1 MSAEELISLIAECSF
16 VVLAGVTGVR
26 AIKRP
31 RWVKIHTAVFF
42 GMMSLIVLVSW
53 AHDLGWIGDSRVLDL
68 VTVTVL
74 LALPYPLLLLAGD
87 FTGVPRRVRHAT
99 EAALALSVAGVLTL
113 GEELPG
119 WFVVLAVAYFVGTT
133 TYASAQ
139 FTRAASSMR
148 SVSRLRMSLAATGSL
163 ALGGV
168 LLVAGFQAF
177 LDAAIL
183 GAVANLFAIT
193 AGLAYYVGFAMP
205 SWLKQAVHA
214 RHLQRFFEES
224 ISAAATFY
232 RTGGSFEAIEGAVAE
247 ALGTPDARIAL
258 WDEESGRLVAPT
270 MGDAAPPLVNERST
284 VTFRVFD
291 SQESSFTEDA
301 GAEDPDNA
309 SAYQGEWEGLVLLA
323 APITLDDRRFGV
335 LTAFGGLPPFV
346 HDDDLALLT
355 VMASQ
360 VAMILRNA
368 DLVNEVTQAEA
379 RVEAGRLMTDFFAA
393 IAHDLKT
400 PLTTILGQGQR
411 LQRQVRRGQPID
423 VEAIDHIVSQSVHM
437 RRLVEDVLDD
447 ARDREQYS
455 GEYAATDLLA
465 LAEDVA
471 RLAPAVRHVI
481 SVAGDMVVVPV
492 DPERIRQVISNL
504 VENAVKYSPDG
515 GAITIRVGEEDGC
528 ATVAVSDQG
537 VGIPPA
543 DLETIFER
551 FSRGSREPD
560 RRFSGLG
567 LGLYTC
573 RRIVQEHGGRI
584 DVESHLGEGSTF
596 IVRVPVS
603 GMVAA
608 NGKVQDVQAGSG
620 H

>member
-1 MSAEELISLIAECSF
+1 MSAEQLISLITECSF
-16 VVLAGVTGVR
+16 IVLAVLTCGR
-26 AIKRP
+26 AIRTP
-31 RWVKIHTAVFF
+31 RRVKIHTAAFF
-42 GMMSLIVLVSW
+42 GMMGLIVLASW
-53 AHDLGWIGDSRVLDL
+53 VGDLGWIRDSRALD
-68 VTVTVL
+68 VVIVSVL

-87 FTGVPRRVRHAT
+87 FTGVPRRVKRAA
-99 EAALALSVAGVLTL
+99 EAALVLSIVGVVTL

-119 WFVVLAVAYFVGTT
+119 WFVILVVAYFVGAM
-133 TYASAQ
+133 TYASSQ
-139 FTRAASSMR
+139 FTRAAANMR
-148 SVSRLRMSLAATGSL
+148 GVSRLRMMLAAAGSL

-177 LDAAIL
+177 FELAVL
-183 GAVANLFAIT
+183 GALANLFAIVS
-193 AGLAYYVGFAMP
+193 GLSYYAGFAMP
-205 SWLKQAVHA
+205 GWVKQAVHA
-214 RHLQRFFEES
+214 RPLHGFLEETLS
-224 ISAAATFY
+224 VTAQVY
-232 RTGGSFEAIEGAVAE
+232 RTDRAFEVIEAAVAE

-258 WDEESGRLVAPT
+258 WDEEAGLLVSPT
-270 MGDAAPPLVNERST
+270 MGEAAPKLANERST
-284 VTFRVFD
+284 VAFRVYE
-291 SQESSFTEDA
+291 SQQPYFTEDA
-301 GAEDPDNA
+301 GAEDPENA

-335 LTAFGGLPPFV
+335 LTAFGGLPPFI
-346 HDDDLALLT
+346 HDDDLSLLK

-360 VAMILRNA
+360 VAVILRNA
-368 DLVNEVTQAEA
+368 DLVNEVSQAEA
-379 RVEAGRLMTDFFAA
+379 RAEAGRLMTDFFAA
-393 IAHDLKT
+393 VAHDLKT

-411 LQRQVRRGQPID
+411 LQRQIRRQQPID
-423 VEAIDHIVSQSVHM
+423 PQAVDYIVSQSVHM

-455 GEYAATDLLA
+455 GAYAPTDLRA
-465 LAEDVA
+465 LAEDVL
-471 RLAPAVRHVI
+471 RLAPVGPHEL
-481 SVAGDMVVVPV
+481 SVAGETVVATV
-492 DPERIRQVISNL
+492 DADRMRQVISNL
-504 VENAVKYSPDG
+504 VENAVKYSPNG
-515 GAITIRVGEEDGC
+515 GAIMIRVEERDDC
-528 ATVAVSDQG
+528 AILAVSDQG
-537 VGIPPA
+537 VGIPHA

-596 IVRVPVS
+596 IVRVPLS
-603 GMVAA
+603 GVVAT

>member
-16 VVLAGVTGVR
+16 VVLAVLTCVR
-26 AIKRP
+26 AIRTP

-42 GMMSLIVLVSW
+42 GMMGLVVLASW
-53 AHDLGWIGDSRVLDL
+53 ADDLGWVDDSRTLGL
-68 VTVTVL
+68 ITVTVL

-87 FTGVPRRVRHAT
+87 FTGVPPLVKRAA
-99 EAALALSVAGVLTL
+99 EAALILSVLGLWMV

-119 WFVVLAVAYFVGTT
+119 WFVILAVGYFVGVT

-148 SVSRLRMSLAATGSL
+148 SVSRLRMTLAATGSL
-163 ALGGV
+163 ALGVV

-177 LDAAIL
+177 LEL
-183 GAVANLFAIT
+183 PVLSVLANLFAIT

-205 SWLKQAVHA
+205 VWAKQAVHA
-214 RHLQRFFEES
+214 RHLHRFLEES
-224 ISAAATFY
+224 LSVAAQFY
-232 RTGGSFEAIEGAVAE
+232 RTGGSFEVIEAAVAE
-247 ALGTPDARIAL
+247 AVGTPHARIAL
-258 WDEESGRLVAPT
+258 WDEAAGALVSPT
-270 MGDAAPPLVNERST
+270 LGDATPTLANARST
-284 VTFRVFD
+284 VTFRVYE
-291 SQESSFTEDA
+291 SQRPYFTEDA
-301 GAEDPDNA
+301 GSEDPDNA
-309 SAYQGEWEGLVLLA
+309 SAYQSEWESLVLLA

-335 LTAFGGLPPFV
+335 LTAFGGLPPFI
-346 HDDDLALLT
+346 HDDDLSLLT
-355 VMASQ
+355 VMAAQ
-360 VAMILRNA
+360 VAIILRNA

-379 RVEAGRLMTDFFAA
+379 RVEAGRLMADFFAA
-393 IAHDLKT
+393 VAHDLKT

-411 LQRQVRRGQPID
+411 VQRQIKRQQPID
-423 VEAIDHIVSQSVHM
+423 PQAIDQIVSQSVHM

-455 GEYAATDLLA
+455 GALAPTDLRA
-465 LAEDVA
+465 LAEDVV
-471 RLAPAVRHVI
+471 RLAPAGRHEL
-481 SVAGDMVVVPV
+481 SVVGETAVAIV
-492 DPERIRQVISNL
+492 DPERIRQVLSNL
-504 VENAVKYSPDG
+504 VENAVKYSPNG
-515 GAITIRVGEEDGC
+515 GAIMIRVDEQDDC

-537 VGIPPA
+537 VGIPPT

-596 IVRVPVS
+596 IVRLPV
-603 GMVAA
+603 GGVAA
-608 NGKVQDVQAGSG
+608 VNGKVQDVQTGSG